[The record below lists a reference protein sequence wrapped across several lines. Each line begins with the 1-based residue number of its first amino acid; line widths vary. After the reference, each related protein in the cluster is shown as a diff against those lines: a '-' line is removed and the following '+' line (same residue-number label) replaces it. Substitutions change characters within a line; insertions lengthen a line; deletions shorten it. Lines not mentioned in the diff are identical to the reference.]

1 MNKRRQTCILTALAA
16 GVLILSGCGH
26 KKSANGGAGG
36 AGGAGGGQTPPT
48 TVKVVPIAT
57 GTIAQTVPVVGSLQT
72 LFSIN
77 LSPQTA
83 GRLTSV
89 NVREGD
95 TVRKG
100 QVLAQIDQTA
110 ADAEV
115 RQDEANVLSAQAK
128 VGQAQATY
136 VQSQSNANIAI
147 QNANVAITSAKASLN
162 EVTVGNR
169 PQQTAQVYDQLI
181 QQQANFSNADT
192 AYKREQTLFN
202 AGAVAQADL
211 DNAQTTYATQKALL
225 DSYQQAY
232 ALAKAGGRS
241 EDVETSQAN
250 LTTQRQNLRNAYAN
264 LANVAV
270 NKQAV
275 VAAQAAVAQTQAALV
290 SAQQDLANTNLV
302 SPIDGVVSARNQD
315 PGSIAQPGTAVLQV
329 VDLKTMYYQPTVSET
344 QFVGIS
350 IGQSVEINVD
360 AYPNQTFMGKVAQIY
375 PSASTSDRQFSIRV
389 TIPNTTGALRP
400 GMYARG
406 IVTTRTDHNVIV
418 IPVSAMQPQ
427 SAESGFSVNDTSNGL
442 ATGGTSLPPQM
453 VYLAGPDN
461 KAHQQNIVVGIV
473 DNQNAEVTFGL
484 HRGDKLIVLGQ
495 GELQDGSPVKI
506 IGGKQGHGQH
516 AAAASATG

>member
-1 MNKRRQTCILTALAA
+1 M
-16 GVLILSGCGH
+16 
-26 KKSANGGAGG
+26 
-36 AGGAGGGQTPPT
+36 
-48 TVKVVPIAT
+48 
-57 GTIAQTVPVVGSLQT
+57 
-72 LFSIN
+72 
-77 LSPQTA
+77 
-83 GRLTSV
+83 
-89 NVREGD
+89 
-95 TVRKG
+95 
-100 QVLAQIDQTA
+100 
-110 ADAEV
+110 
-115 RQDEANVLSAQAK
+115 
-128 VGQAQATY
+128 
-136 VQSQSNANIAI
+136 
-147 QNANVAITSAKASLN
+147 AITSAKASLR

-169 PQQTAQVYDQLI
+169 PEQTAQVYDQLI
-181 QQQANFSNADT
+181 QQKANYSNAET

-211 DNAQTTYATQKALL
+211 DNAQTTYTTQKALL

-232 ALAKAGGRS
+232 TLAKAGGRS
-241 EDVETSQAN
+241 EDVATSQAN
-250 LTTQRQNLRNAYAN
+250 LTTQQQNLRNAYAN
-264 LANVAV
+264 EANVAV

-275 VAAQAAVAQTQAALV
+275 VAAQAVVAQTQAALA
-290 SAQQDLANTNLV
+290 SAEQDLANTNLV

-360 AYPNQTFMGKVAQIY
+360 AYPNKTFMGKVAQIY

-389 TIPNTTGALRP
+389 TIPNTTGVLRP

-418 IPVSAMQPQ
+418 IPISAMQPQ
-427 SAESGFSVNDTSNGL
+427 TAQSGFSVNDTSNGI

-453 VYLAGPDN
+453 VYLAGADN

-473 DNQNAEVTFGL
+473 DNQRAEVTSGL

-495 GELQDGSPVKI
+495 GQLQDDSPIKLV
-506 IGGKQGHGQH
+506 GGKHGARRRQ
-516 AAAASATG
+516 